1 MAIVNLSGVSWSS
14 ISKVNGI
21 AKASI
26 SKVSGIEAASGPP
39 IQTATLSATKYV
51 VYTAGN
57 PSWTVAVNALSSIY
71 SSTFNLAADA
81 SAVPGRTGTSYFN
94 TRTNLQFNLS
104 SYSAY
109 TILSAKLKINVT
121 TIDTSAT
128 PNEVYVLDLGGN
140 TFSFPTTNDADYSLV
155 YQQGN
160 FDEYAYDSI
169 TTTGLHELGFSAAAL
184 TTANTYP
191 TAYSMAILTYQDRN
205 DTAPALNTFYSVYFD
220 TPELEITYQ

>member
-1 MAIVNLSGVSWSS
+1 MAITKLNNISWSS
-14 ISKVNGI
+14 ISKVDGI

-26 SKVSGIEAASGPP
+26 SKVAGISAGPP
-39 IQTATLSATKYV
+39 IQTATLSATKYA

-71 SSTFNLAADA
+71 SSTSNLGADA
-81 SAVPGRTGTSYFN
+81 AAIPSRTGTSYFN

-109 TILSAKLKINVT
+109 TILAAKLKLNVT

-140 TFSFPTTNDADYSLV
+140 TFSFPTPNDADYSLV

-160 FDEYAYDSI
+160 LDTYAYDSI
-169 TTTGLHELGFSAAAL
+169 TTTGLYELGFSSTAI
-184 TTANTYP
+184 TVANTYP
-191 TAYSMAILTYQDRN
+191 TAYSMAILTYHDRN
-205 DTAPALNTFYSVYFD
+205 DTAPSLNTFYSVYFD

>member
-1 MAIVNLSGVSWSS
+1 MAIVNLNGTSWSS

-26 SKVSGIEAASGPP
+26 AKVNGVSAGPP
-39 IQTATLSATKYV
+39 IQTATLSATKYA

-57 PSWTVAVNALSSIY
+57 PSWTVAVNAISSIY
-71 SSTFNLAADA
+71 SSISNLAADA
-81 SAVPGRTGTSYFN
+81 SAVPGRTGTNYFN
-94 TRTNLQFNLS
+94 TRTNVQFNLS

-109 TILSAKLKINVT
+109 TILSAKLKLNVT
-121 TIDTSAT
+121 SIATSAT
-128 PNEVYVLDLGGN
+128 PNQIYVLDLGGS
-140 TFSFPTTNDADYSLV
+140 TFSYPTPTDSDYSLV

-160 FDEYAYDSI
+160 LDEYATDTI
-169 TTTGLHELGFSAAAL
+169 NNTGLYELGFSSAAI

-191 TAYSMAILTYQDRN
+191 SIYSMAILTYQDRN
-205 DTAPALNTFYSVYFD
+205 DTAPTLNTFYSVYFN